1 MKYYVDRGL
10 RFTVTRSFV
19 NAKDAQANLRECN
32 EYLLEHPDQGVIYS
46 SADNVII
53 IVVANN
59 DKGTKMETPPE
70 EPQFIR
76 ASPLHIREGNTI
88 YVLGDDGLFHMR
100 NIEKVLNPYDL
111 FKGYLADDGCHYG
124 LDGSYVRP
132 TQIKQ
137 S

>member
-19 NAKDAQANLRECN
+19 NAKDAQANLQECN

-46 SADNVII
+46 STDDTII

-70 EPQFIR
+70 EQQFIR
-76 ASPLHIREGNTI
+76 ASPLHIREGNTV
-88 YVLGDDGLFHMR
+88 YVLGDDGTYRTMI
-100 NIEKVLNPYDL
+100 IEKVHNPYDMW
-111 FKGYLADDGCHYG
+111 KGYLADDGCRYG
-124 LDGSYVRP
+124 LDGTYVRP
-132 TQIKQ
+132 TQI
-137 S
+137 